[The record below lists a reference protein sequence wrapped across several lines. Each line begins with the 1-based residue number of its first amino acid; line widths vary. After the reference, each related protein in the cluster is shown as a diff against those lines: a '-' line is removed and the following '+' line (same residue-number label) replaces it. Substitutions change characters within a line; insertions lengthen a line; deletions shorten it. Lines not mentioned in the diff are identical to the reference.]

1 MDIAESKKIISRL
14 EKDRTEALRKSRIRF
29 AELRTSNIFK
39 QAFKNSGID
48 SHNLKQITNTI
59 STIWK
64 LDCNPD
70 LIINEMKKTSQLESR
85 KELLEQQCHEAIK
98 NLKVYEDEE
107 RIRARY
113 HNTRSMA
120 VDLVNK
126 IIEKGVS
133 EDEIISLFDAIIKH
147 GSYLSL
153 PHFIMKIN
161 TYGGIESAI
170 FKTKR
175 ELVKLKS
182 EKEDLIYRPETLEL
196 K

>member
-64 LDCNPD
+64 LDRNPD

-85 KELLEQQCHEAIK
+85 KELLEHQCHEAIK

-113 HNTRSMA
+113 HNTRRMA

-161 TYGGIESAI
+161 TYG
-170 FKTKR
+170 
-175 ELVKLKS
+175 
-182 EKEDLIYRPETLEL
+182 
-196 K
+196 